1 MQVLRVSDNP
11 WTGSPSQGGY
21 CVQRL
26 QTGEYPPGQQGPRK
40 VCYSL
45 SPWPLFTSCL
55 LNVREGG
62 GREAEIHT
70 ESMRAPDAIIIN
82 LISPASIYTSLQGSD
97 M

>member
-45 SPWPLFTSCL
+45 SPGASLYVMF
-55 LNVREGG
+55 VERQGGRREGG
-62 GREAEIHT
+62 KLKFI
-70 ESMRAPDAIIIN
+70 
-82 LISPASIYTSLQGSD
+82 QKV
-97 M
+97 